1 MNQNINVVIKTITG
15 ALDTNIRTTEEAV
28 LTSMPL
34 IGAIMNRVDFASGRT
49 LYPFTDV
56 PAAGATAIVVN
67 GMPIPKIKG
76 IKVMNMTD
84 ETLEDANP
92 KVDIGTVLSTS
103 MGQVIAK
110 DVESALIT
118 SVRTSVLPP
127 APVGATPNW
136 AGIVAVLQQLGPS
149 IYNTKG
155 VFHVGVSLTQYFAI
169 VGDSVFTD
177 AMRTQEL
184 KDKIKIVPSEH
195 LADTEM
201 FIFHTHGIA
210 GGYQQ
215 LNLEFDREGGQN
227 QTAYVGAYNWGYFAD
242 PKYLRFVK

>member
-1 MNQNINVVIKTITG
+1 MNQNIEAVIKTITG

-34 IGAIMNRVDFASGRT
+34 IGAIMDKIEFESGRT

-56 PAAGATAIVVN
+56 PAAGTTAVVVN
-67 GMPIPKIKG
+67 GMPIAKTKG
-76 IKVMNMTD
+76 IKVMDMTD

-103 MGQVIAK
+103 MGQIIAK
-110 DVESALIT
+110 DVESALIAAA
-118 SVRTSVLPP
+118 RNAAIPP
-127 APVGATPNW
+127 APAGATPSW
-136 AGIVAVLQQLGPS
+136 AGILAVIQQLGPS
-149 IYNTKG
+149 IYNTMG

-169 VGDSVFTD
+169 VGNSVFVD
-177 AMRTQEL
+177 AMRTPEL
-184 KDKIKIVPSEH
+184 KAKIKLVPSEH

-215 LNLEFDREGGQN
+215 LNLEFDREGGNN